1 MPARSG
7 TTLRDSISCRRLI
20 SKKMLMGLALQGVF
34 GVYMVDVEFELIS
47 QLKECQFSLTD
58 KTKKSGQPSNLTPH
72 L

>member
-1 MPARSG
+1 
-7 TTLRDSISCRRLI
+7 
-20 SKKMLMGLALQGVF
+20 MLMGLALQGVF

>member
-34 GVYMVDVEFELIS
+34 GVYMVDVEFEPIFQSCVSEL
-47 QLKECQFSLTD
+47 EV
-58 KTKKSGQPSNLTPH
+58 TKRT
-72 L
+72 